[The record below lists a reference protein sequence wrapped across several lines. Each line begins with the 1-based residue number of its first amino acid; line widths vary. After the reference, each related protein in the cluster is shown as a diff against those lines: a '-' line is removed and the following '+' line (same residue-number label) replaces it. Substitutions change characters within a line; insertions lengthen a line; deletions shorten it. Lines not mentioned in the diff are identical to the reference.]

1 MSQKECATISSL
13 SVRRLLG
20 DVKTIMQNPLTDH
33 GIYYSHDEA
42 DMLKGYALIIGQE
55 DTPYFGGFYFF
66 EFAFPPNYP
75 YSPPTVTFCTN
86 NGQVRFNPNLY
97 TNGKVCVSILN
108 TWKGD
113 QWSSCQTIT
122 TVLLSL
128 AMLFS
133 KMPLLNEPGVGVKHP
148 DMKNYNSII
157 EWANISVAI
166 CDVIKKHPR
175 VYLEGFYQFYDIVL
189 DHFLLHF
196 DKHHEFV
203 YKKYLQH
210 IEPIGYDTNMYNIHV
225 IADYGKLLDRL
236 MECKAIAMSLREP
249 KTNTLEP
256 SIKEGCEA
264 KTPCSESSV

>member
-1 MSQKECATISSL
+1 MSQIQTECAPISSV
-13 SVRRLLG
+13 SVRRLLV
-20 DVKTIMQNPLTDH
+20 DVKTIMQHPLTEH
-33 GIYYSHDEA
+33 GIYYSHDES

-75 YSPPTVTFCTN
+75 FSPPVVTFCTN

-133 KMPLLNEPGVGVKHP
+133 KTPLLNEPGVGLKHP
-148 DMKNYNSII
+148 DIKPYNSII

-175 VYLEGFYQFYDIVL
+175 VYLERFYSFYDIVL
-189 DHFLLHF
+189 DQFLLHF
-196 DKHHEFV
+196 DAHMDFV
-203 YKKYLQH
+203 AKQYLQQ
-210 IEPIGYDTNMYNIHV
+210 PRSVCYKTNMYGLHV
-225 IADYGKLLDRL
+225 VVDYEKLQERL
-236 MECKAIAMSLREP
+236 MECKAIAVSVRDNKPLVPNSLV
-249 KTNTLEP
+249 P
-256 SIKEGCEA
+256 SIKEG
-264 KTPCSESSV
+264 SHL